1 MRRLFNYKTWLSSDY
16 FQEQLKYDPD
26 VTHKKLGDGFYE
38 QKLVNEQ
45 VMAITGQKYL
55 GTYQD
60 AQAQY
65 QGLMENAVK
74 FGQSSGAQLGVALTA
89 TQLQN
94 LKQDI
99 VWLVEKEVLLPDGK
113 IVKALVP
120 QVYLQAD
127 SSKGAQGN
135 AVIGAQE
142 IDFKVVNEILNQG
155 TIVAKDKL
163 QLAATNINNN
173 GGKIQGSEIA
183 IKAVEDFNNRG
194 GKILAT
200 QQITLE
206 AGGDVNLESTVN
218 EQRNAQGQVRN
229 IASVSSVE
237 VAANNGKLQIKAGRD
252 LNLKASNVQS
262 AGSADLTAQGQVKI
276 STVTV
281 AEGHNLEWDAN
292 NKRQDYTSQ
301 EIGSQ
306 VVAAGNLKIKAGENL
321 EIRASNV
328 GSSEQLT
335 LQAEKNVTIQAGKTQ
350 VQVQENHLNT
360 GKSGGGSK
368 ITTRTN
374 QSLQASESIASNLA
388 GKNISITGQNV
399 AVEQGQI
406 TAEQELK
413 VQATEQIKIK
423 AGQNSTSSSSQESS
437 RKAGMFSKS
446 SKDVQQTS
454 SQQSL
459 SASTLS
465 GGTVQLQA
473 QETIQIQASNVV
485 GEQDVQLKADKG
497 IVIEAGQEKLVS
509 SSHTQEKKSGLFTS
523 GLNIT
528 LGKQSNKN
536 AYQQGETTNLGSV
549 VGSVQGTVD
558 IESQAAVTVQASN
571 IKAGKDL
578 KISGSQV
585 NITDAQAEYS
595 SKEQQESKQSGLSIG
610 LGGGLVSKVQEVAQ
624 PLERATQVQ
633 DKRLQ
638 ALYAYKAVDKLQDLK
653 TADTTGRDLKL
664 NISLGTSKSSSNSES
679 YSQVS
684 QGSSLQSQENLEITA
699 TAGDLTVQGSEL
711 SGKNI
716 SLKAQEN
723 IQILAGTNSNTSSS
737 NSQSSSASIG
747 VEVGVGGISGVNL
760 AAVKQ
765 QGKIKEN
772 GTSYT
777 ASQITA
783 TDKLALESG
792 KDLQVIGSQATAE
805 QVQAKVGGN
814 LEIASLQ
821 TKESYKEENQGASI
835 GLSAKVKPT
844 GNLGKGAITG
854 GVNQG
859 KINSDYQSVTE
870 QAGIYAGQV
879 GFDIQVG
886 KNTDLKGAVIASE
899 ATAEK
904 NKLSTGTLSYSD
916 IDNKAEYQAS
926 SMGINVNTSGDAK
939 YNEKGITPAIGIGAE
954 GKAQSTTK
962 AAIAPGT
969 IEVRD
974 NPNQDLSNLSRDT
987 KGSLNQLG
995 KIFDKKTIQ
1004 ERQELAKMFGELAYE
1019 QVHKLSVKEL
1029 TKAKFALAV
1038 AQDKKP
1044 QDDKRIKELQAQVAA
1059 WSEGGSNKIALH
1071 SIVGG
1076 VMADLGGGN
1085 GFAGAVG
1092 AGLNEAVQD
1101 KLSKTFKNK
1110 PDLHQWASAI
1120 IGATAAKV
1128 VGGNAQT
1135 GASTAASG
1143 TKNNNLDEE
1152 ILAQNGA
1159 SDYEIL
1165 TESNRYYID
1174 ALAEARLDKNTI
1186 IVTQPDG
1193 TITYEYKE
1201 NMKLGDLIDKES
1213 LIINT
1218 ATTIPDSVL
1227 SKATGIDGPVGRL
1240 NLMIVINEDSK
1251 KHSGKDFGIA
1261 VISDVAGYGAGEVF
1275 SNALKIEN
1283 TVGTAMVIIY
1293 GTRVGINI
1301 GCGMLGDATGKKFR
1315 EIIKDFDRRNGDK

>member
-1 MRRLFNYKTWLSSDY
+1 ML
-16 FQEQLKYDPD
+16 
-26 VTHKKLGDGFYE
+26 
-38 QKLVNEQ
+38 
-45 VMAITGQKYL
+45 
-55 GTYQD
+55 
-60 AQAQY
+60 
-65 QGLMENAVK
+65 
-74 FGQSSGAQLGVALTA
+74 
-89 TQLQN
+89 
-94 LKQDI
+94 
-99 VWLVEKEVLLPDGK
+99 
-113 IVKALVP
+113 
-120 QVYLQAD
+120 
-127 SSKGAQGN
+127 
-135 AVIGAQE
+135 
-142 IDFKVVNEILNQG
+142 
-155 TIVAKDKL
+155 
-163 QLAATNINNN
+163 
-173 GGKIQGSEIA
+173 
-183 IKAVEDFNNRG
+183 
-194 GKILAT
+194 
-200 QQITLE
+200 
-206 AGGDVNLESTVN
+206 
-218 EQRNAQGQVRN
+218 
-229 IASVSSVE
+229 
-237 VAANNGKLQIKAGRD
+237 KAGRD

-664 NISLGTSKSSSNSES
+664 NISLGTSKSSSNS
-679 YSQVS
+679 
-684 QGSSLQSQENLEITA
+684 
-699 TAGDLTVQGSEL
+699 
-711 SGKNI
+711 
-716 SLKAQEN
+716 
-723 IQILAGTNSNTSSS
+723 
-737 NSQSSSASIG
+737 QSSSASIG

-760 AAVKQ
+760 AAAKQ

-783 TDKLALESG
+783 TDRLALESG
-792 KDLQVIGSQATAE
+792 KDLQVIASQATAE
-805 QVQAKVGGN
+805 QVQAQVGGN

-870 QAGIYAGQV
+870 QAGIYAGQA

-1029 TKAKFALAV
+1029 KKAQVALAI

-1044 QDDKRIKELQAQVAA
+1044 QDDKKIKELQAQVAA

-1143 TKNNNLDEE
+1143 TKNNYLTLDQYEKLLEDCQAVANRGNALAVYYKNREIDAAQEAAWFAEHKNEE
-1152 ILAQNGA
+1152 PVSVNGRDVYIPQLVGVDINGSKVYLSA
-1159 SDYEIL
+1159 DGGKIVVDQKVIAPQFLQQALNNYNYKGLPKDKLYYVSTSGNIAGCGVAITLSINSDGDTFQEVKLSYSKGVSAIEFSKISKAIKEFGFSYGDGTMVIKKSLKNMEEQPNVENRHEQINTMTGVGVNFSGNMMSADLSISFAGNGNVIL
-1165 TESNRYYID
+1165 TEGSTASID
-1174 ALAEARLDKNTI
+1174 GAGI
-1186 IVTQPDG
+1186 GGGI
-1193 TITYEYKE
+1193 TITSYVRNVEGKE
-1201 NMKLGDLIDKES
+1201 L
-1213 LIINT
+1213 
-1218 ATTIPDSVL
+1218 
-1227 SKATGIDGPVGRL
+1227 
-1240 NLMIVINEDSK
+1240 
-1251 KHSGKDFGIA
+1251 
-1261 VISDVAGYGAGEVF
+1261 
-1275 SNALKIEN
+1275 
-1283 TVGTAMVIIY
+1283 
-1293 GTRVGINI
+1293 
-1301 GCGMLGDATGKKFR
+1301 
-1315 EIIKDFDRRNGDK
+1315 

>member
-1 MRRLFNYKTWLSSDY
+1 M
-16 FQEQLKYDPD
+16 
-26 VTHKKLGDGFYE
+26 
-38 QKLVNEQ
+38 
-45 VMAITGQKYL
+45 
-55 GTYQD
+55 
-60 AQAQY
+60 
-65 QGLMENAVK
+65 
-74 FGQSSGAQLGVALTA
+74 
-89 TQLQN
+89 
-94 LKQDI
+94 
-99 VWLVEKEVLLPDGK
+99 
-113 IVKALVP
+113 
-120 QVYLQAD
+120 
-127 SSKGAQGN
+127 
-135 AVIGAQE
+135 
-142 IDFKVVNEILNQG
+142 
-155 TIVAKDKL
+155 
-163 QLAATNINNN
+163 
-173 GGKIQGSEIA
+173 
-183 IKAVEDFNNRG
+183 
-194 GKILAT
+194 
-200 QQITLE
+200 
-206 AGGDVNLESTVN
+206 
-218 EQRNAQGQVRN
+218 
-229 IASVSSVE
+229 
-237 VAANNGKLQIKAGRD
+237 
-252 LNLKASNVQS
+252 NLKASNVQS

-664 NISLGTSKSSSNSES
+664 NISLGTSKSSSNS
-679 YSQVS
+679 
-684 QGSSLQSQENLEITA
+684 
-699 TAGDLTVQGSEL
+699 
-711 SGKNI
+711 
-716 SLKAQEN
+716 
-723 IQILAGTNSNTSSS
+723 
-737 NSQSSSASIG
+737 QSSSASIG

-760 AAVKQ
+760 AAAKQ

-783 TDKLALESG
+783 TDRLALESG
-792 KDLQVIGSQATAE
+792 KDLQVIASQATAE
-805 QVQAKVGGN
+805 QVQAQVGGN

-870 QAGIYAGQV
+870 QAGIYAGQA

-1029 TKAKFALAV
+1029 KKAQVALAI

-1044 QDDKRIKELQAQVAA
+1044 QDDKKIKELQAQVAA

-1143 TKNNNLDEE
+1143 TKNNYLTLDQYEKLLEDCQAVANRGNALAVYYKNREIDAAQEAAWFAEHKNEE
-1152 ILAQNGA
+1152 PVSVNGRDVYIPQLVGVDINGSKVYLSA
-1159 SDYEIL
+1159 DGGKIVVDQKVIAPQFLQQALNNYNYKGLPKDKLYYVSTSGNIAGCGVAITLSINSDGDTFQEVKLSYSKGVSAIEFSKISKAIKEFGFSYGDGTMVIKKSLKNMEEQPNVENRHEQINTMTGVGVNFSGNMMSADLSISFAGNGNVIL
-1165 TESNRYYID
+1165 TEGSTASID
-1174 ALAEARLDKNTI
+1174 GAGI
-1186 IVTQPDG
+1186 GGGI
-1193 TITYEYKE
+1193 TITSYVRNVEGKE
-1201 NMKLGDLIDKES
+1201 L
-1213 LIINT
+1213 
-1218 ATTIPDSVL
+1218 
-1227 SKATGIDGPVGRL
+1227 
-1240 NLMIVINEDSK
+1240 
-1251 KHSGKDFGIA
+1251 
-1261 VISDVAGYGAGEVF
+1261 
-1275 SNALKIEN
+1275 
-1283 TVGTAMVIIY
+1283 
-1293 GTRVGINI
+1293 
-1301 GCGMLGDATGKKFR
+1301 
-1315 EIIKDFDRRNGDK
+1315 